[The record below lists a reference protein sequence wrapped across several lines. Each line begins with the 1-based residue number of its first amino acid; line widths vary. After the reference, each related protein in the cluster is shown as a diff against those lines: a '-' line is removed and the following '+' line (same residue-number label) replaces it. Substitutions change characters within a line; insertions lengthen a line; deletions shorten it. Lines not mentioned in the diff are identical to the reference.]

1 MMKRVSFLRKPLGFE
16 GRYTAIPNT
25 WARDDRLGYRA
36 KGILLLLMSHQ
47 SGWRISL
54 EHLANDGPDGMTA
67 VRTAIEQLQDNG
79 YLVRQL
85 IRDSK
90 QRIDGSEWII
100 QDPFDGENLKTENRS
115 ENLMTEN
122 PPTENRR
129 LKKPNIKETNTKNPK
144 ELSYSDVFEDFW
156 KMYPRKIG
164 KGATKVAFDK
174 ALTKAT
180 ADEILDGCTQYAQSG
195 KLPEMQFIPHPTTWL
210 NQERWL
216 DDITGLATKRNPTE
230 TAVDILRRSAEM
242 NRKEVE

>member
-1 MMKRVSFLRKPLGFE
+1 MKQVSFLRKPVAFE

-25 WARDDRLGYRA
+25 WARDERLGYRA

-67 VRTAIEQLQDNG
+67 VRTAIGQLQDNG
-79 YLVRQL
+79 YLVRRL
-85 IRDSK
+85 IKDER
-90 QRIDGSEWII
+90 QRIEGSEWII
-100 QDPFDGENLKTENRS
+100 HDPFDGENLKTENRT
-115 ENLMTEN
+115 ENLTTEN

-129 LKKPNIKETNTKNPK
+129 LKKPNIKETNNKKPK
-144 ELSYSDVFEDFW
+144 ELSYTDVFESFW
-156 KMYPRKIG
+156 QMYPRKIG
-164 KGATKVAFDK
+164 KGATKAAFDK
-174 ALTKAT
+174 ALGKAT
-180 ADEILDGCTQYAQSG
+180 AEEILDGCTQYAQSG

-216 DDITGLATKRNPTE
+216 DDLTGLATKRNPTT